1 MLGVAAPWIQSVL
14 YNLLRFSIFVLII
27 MANRVP
33 PCIFWCQSRFQN
45 SPPLSK
51 NLGEQFVQPASHWF
65 TQLLV
70 ITVFGTLWL
79 LHIQIIKLS
88 SILKNGKSSP
98 TCFLD
103 WLQLFYKYKRLSGW
117 VLLASINSSNTLNSI
132 DYCHLPFPK
141 VKRGIIARSDI
152 TPWTLLWHGYLI
164 GYVKPGCKL
173 PAEKPYIV
181 LKMIRVLFLSYMLT
195 QLLTH
200 CSTYCHIALSGLYWI
215 NLLQNTIP
223 ISKGDWV
230 GQPINTSISNN

>member
-1 MLGVAAPWIQSVL
+1 MYFLMSVSVSKQSALVQKFGQTICSASKSLIYTIVGYHCVWYSVIAPYSNYQVVL
-14 YNLLRFSIFVLII
+14 Y
-27 MANRVP
+27 
-33 PCIFWCQSRFQN
+33 
-45 SPPLSK
+45 SK
-51 NLGEQFVQPASHWF
+51 KWQ
-65 TQLLV
+65 V
-70 ITVFGTLWL
+70 ITNV
-79 LHIQIIKLS
+79 
-88 SILKNGKSSP
+88 
-98 TCFLD
+98 FLD

-215 NLLQNTIP
+215 NLLQITIP

-230 GQPINTSISNN
+230 SL